1 MNRESGKRL
10 SPPGAGARPRM
21 VRWSS
26 AEIAELQRSI
36 LRQAGLDPAQV
47 PEVSF
52 RFLTLRDVRE
62 RLGLSTA
69 SIYRG
74 MAAGKIPRP
83 IVVDGIT
90 GSAP

>member
-1 MNRESGKRL
+1 
-10 SPPGAGARPRM
+10 M

-26 AEIAELQRSI
+26 ADIAELQRSL
-36 LRQAGLDPAQV
+36 LRQAGLDPGQV
-47 PEVSF
+47 PDPPF
-52 RFLTLRDVRE
+52 RLLKLADVRE
-62 RLGLSTA
+62 RLGLCTA

-90 GSAP
+90 GALPQKDQ

>member
-1 MNRESGKRL
+1 
-10 SPPGAGARPRM
+10 M

-26 AEIAELQRSI
+26 ADIAELQRGI

-62 RLGLSTA
+62 QLGLSTA